1 MSNGVGRTGVM
12 ERYLSRNRLANGNL
26 VELILTGGVYILA
39 VILPRAGEAKIRLSN
54 LFVPLE
60 VTLSVWGLSYFLLA
74 IFCLYTS
81 LPAVRRSP
89 DRGAAIERVGP
100 LFIISCI
107 LNIGWIFAWK
117 FENLPLSAGI
127 MGILLAVLTVIYIRL
142 EIGTGSASASEKFLV
157 QMPFR
162 VYLGWTSMVGL
173 ANLAALL
180 VYLRTDGLG
189 FGPQIWPLLA
199 VAAAVV
205 ASLFMIVRSGDILF
219 SLVIA
224 SCLAGVFLTG
234 LFGGGI
240 TDHSLTTASGAG
252 VVMLVGA
259 VLYLLASGTRRSN
272 VSPGFKT

>member
-1 MSNGVGRTGVM
+1 M

-26 VELILTGGVYILA
+26 VELILTGCVYILA
-39 VILPRAGEAKIRLSN
+39 VILPRAGEAKIQLSN

-60 VTLSVWGLSYFLLA
+60 VTLSVWGFSYFLLA

-81 LPAVRRSP
+81 LPAVRRNP

-100 LFIISCI
+100 FFIISCI

-117 FENLPLSAGI
+117 YENLPLSAGI
-127 MGILLAVLTVIYIRL
+127 MGILLVVLTAIYIRL
-142 EIGTGSASASEKFLV
+142 KIGTGSASAFEKFLV

-180 VYLRTDGLG
+180 ARLRMDGLG

-199 VAAAVV
+199 VTAAV
-205 ASLFMIVRSGDILF
+205 ATSLFMLVKRGDILF

-224 SCLAGVFLTG
+224 SCLAGVFLTR

-240 TDHSLTTASGAG
+240 TDHSLTTASGTG
-252 VVMLVGA
+252 VVMLIGA
-259 VLYLLASGTRRSN
+259 ILYLLASGTRHAN
-272 VSPGFKT
+272 VSPGLKV